1 MLHIAQ
7 LMLGIVCLRLSL
19 TKDPI
24 SDRSG
29 QLYLNRGF
37 MKTAFLILGV
47 VALLSSI
54 AGFLFDW
61 FWKL

>member
-1 MLHIAQ
+1 V
-7 LMLGIVCLRLSL
+7 LGVVCIRLSL

-29 QLYLNRGF
+29 QLYLNQRF

-47 VALLSSI
+47 VALLSFIS
-54 AGFLFDW
+54 GFLLYC
-61 FWKL
+61 FWKF